1 MGHRSSRLHQEP
13 LRAVQAHTGPAHLP
27 HPASSSI
34 GHYGSGEEVDIV
46 NTPGRDEAINL
57 ISRFFDT
64 VGAVLPY
71 VNQPA
76 LLESFDKIVGPSES
90 RQRPPSRVAKALR
103 SIVFA
108 HALSTQDVGAAEPFY
123 RRTLSLLDP
132 KTLYAPSLE
141 LRMSTNI
148 FSTAYLLIINH

>member
-1 MGHRSSRLHQEP
+1 M
-13 LRAVQAHTGPAHLP
+13 
-27 HPASSSI
+27 
-34 GHYGSGEEVDIV
+34 
-46 NTPGRDEAINL
+46 NL

-76 LLESFDKIVGPSES
+76 LLDSFDKIAGPSES
-90 RQRPPSRVAKALR
+90 HPKSSNRAVKALR
-103 SIVFA
+103 SIIFA
-108 HALSTQDVGAAEPFY
+108 HALSTRDAAAAEPFY

-141 LRMSTNI
+141 LRMLINICLITQALITN
-148 FSTAYLLIINH
+148 H